1 MMRKV
6 LLAGASAMAFSALV
20 SATAVDATT
29 ITFPYPNGTPITTI
43 GIATFSLQDGAYG
56 NPAYAAGAP
65 VTGSFGAYGQLGNSQ
80 TGEYPTAAILDVSF
94 SSPVSNISFT
104 FDNFGYNFSSF
115 AATYGAGHALLGSTG
130 LGDPGCA
137 YGCSRS
143 VAGSGVTDLQ
153 FNNGEGTSR
162 SWEFGVSSI
171 SFTSVPEPS
180 TWAMLF
186 GGFGFIGYVLR
197 RRVLRAVA

>member
-1 MMRKV
+1 MIRKV

-29 ITFPYPNGTPITTI
+29 ITFPFPNGTPITTI
-43 GIATFSLQDGAYG
+43 GIATFSLQDGSYG
-56 NPAYAAGAP
+56 NPANAAGPP

-80 TGEYPTAAILDVSF
+80 TGDYPTASILDVAF
-94 SSPVSNISFT
+94 SSPVKNLSFT
-104 FDNFGYNFSSF
+104 FDNFGTNYASF
-115 AATYGAGHALLGSTG
+115 AATYGAGHALLGTTG
-130 LGDPGCA
+130 LGDYGCSS
-137 YGCSRS
+137 GCSRS

-153 FNNGEGTSR
+153 FNNGESGN
-162 SWEFGVSSI
+162 WEFGVSSI
-171 SFTSVPEPS
+171 SFTSAVPEPS